1 MFHFEEIKRITYHN
15 VFQDQLTSLLPCL
28 DKRSKNSKI
37 IGTIYNTMVMKEEN
51 DEKDAGD
58 KGENRLVLQAIT
70 GGGKER
76 SDDRKI
82 LAGGIDAVCKVVVV
96 NWEKALLDKQYAPS
110 TIDGKLAALDR
121 FCCFVAGEIAGENT

>member
-37 IGTIYNTMVMKEEN
+37 IGTIYNIMVMKEEN

-70 GGGKER
+70 GG
-76 SDDRKI
+76 
-82 LAGGIDAVCKVVVV
+82 
-96 NWEKALLDKQYAPS
+96 EKSEA
-110 TIDGKLAALDR
+110 TIEKYLR
-121 FCCFVAGEIAGENT
+121 EV